1 MQTTIKTRGVQAH
14 LERIKERHD
23 RFMQSGSNPAF
34 REINELALSLIKTV
48 GYPHRTHE
56 MFTFVNTADH
66 SLTSFGISEQSIHLD
81 DDTARSLVY
90 RGCENSVLFFINGS
104 LDRRISSFYSKDG
117 KISIS
122 PIEQN
127 QAAKKEILERIKSE
141 KDIFALLNAAFM
153 KEAFLLDIKD
163 GESPKGFIQL
173 IFAASGSGES
183 PALSTPHIIIKI
195 GESADIGIIVRF
207 ISLNEGAFSIP
218 ALSISAGEGSK
229 VKYICVQEGHEN
241 SRYLI
246 KTSASLSRNTHFTC
260 ITASN
265 GSALVR
271 HNYEIHLQGE
281 GAETDFNTVSIL
293 KGKEQAHNY
302 IRLHHEAMSCIS
314 RLKFRNILKDKAR
327 ASVDSTVVVH
337 PGAKLSD
344 SDQIMKSL
352 MLSPDAKADS
362 KPNLMIY
369 ADDVK
374 CTHGST
380 VGQIDPEQLF
390 YLKARCFSE
399 EAAQRILTTS
409 FADEII
415 GKIPFAS
422 VTEGVR
428 KMLLGKLNAK

>member
-1 MQTTIKTRGVQAH
+1 MQTTNITKGSQAH
-14 LERIKERHD
+14 LERIKERFD
-23 RFMQSGSNPAF
+23 GFMKSGANPAF
-34 REINELALSLIKTV
+34 REINELASGLIKTA

-56 MFTFVNTADH
+56 MFTFVNTADP
-66 SLTSFGISEQSIHLD
+66 SLTFFDIAEQPISLD

-104 LDRRISSFYSKDG
+104 LDRRLSSFYSKDG

-122 PIEQN
+122 PVEQN
-127 QAAKKEILERIKSE
+127 QAAKREILERTKSE

-153 KEAFLLDIKD
+153 KEAFLLDVND
-163 GESPKGFIQL
+163 GVSTEGFIQL

-183 PALSTPHIIIKI
+183 PALSTPHILIRI
-195 GESADIGIIVRF
+195 GEGADIGIIVRF
-207 ISLNEGAFSIP
+207 ISLDERAFSIP

-229 VKYICVQEGHEN
+229 IKYICVHEGCED
-241 SRYLI
+241 SRHLI
-246 KTSASLSRNTHFTC
+246 KTFVSLSKDAHFTC

-271 HNYEIHLQGE
+271 HNYEIHLHGE
-281 GAETDFNTVSIL
+281 GAETDFNAVSIL
-293 KGKEQAHNY
+293 KEKEQAHNY
-302 IRLHHEAMSCIS
+302 VRLHHEAMGCIS
-314 RLKFRNILKDKAR
+314 RLRFRNILKDKAR

-344 SDQIMKSL
+344 SNQIMKSL

-374 CTHGST
+374 CTHGSA

-390 YLKARCFSE
+390 YLKTRCFSQDM
-399 EAAQRILTTS
+399 AQRILTTS

-415 GKIPFAS
+415 GKIPFAPARD
-422 VTEGVR
+422 GVR
-428 KMLLGKLNAK
+428 KMLLGKLER